1 METTMT
7 IARIK
12 ETILLRIDFLPVSDK
27 IHIKDGDNMK
37 WIKRI
42 PLITAF
48 FYGITMA
55 IIERSSLAFISGLLF
70 SIKYVAA
77 ELLAYWIIKTIV
89 DDEIRKHKDEP

>member
-1 METTMT
+1 MA

-42 PLITAF
+42 PLITAIL
-48 FYGITMA
+48 YGIINAMTTGG
-55 IIERSSLAFISGLLF
+55 IPGFFGGLLIAIPF
-70 SIKYVAA
+70 IIA
-77 ELLAYWIIKTIV
+77 ELLTYWIIKTIV
-89 DDEIRKHKDEP
+89 DDEIRKHKEEP